1 MPGPRHMQ
9 MAKPKSASKT
19 FLRIIGYMFRQKW
32 LLAVVLILVLVNA
45 GAGVAGTY
53 FLKPILNNYIV
64 PFIGKKTSIAD
75 LFPFIRMLAVM
86 GGIYLLGAL
95 SGYACNRL
103 MIQISNQ
110 TLNSV
115 RRDLFNSLQD
125 LPISFFATHRYI
137 IHNFTGIRKVVPV

>member
-86 GGIYLLGAL
+86 GRHLPVGRSL
-95 SGYACNRL
+95 RL
-103 MIQISNQ
+103 RLQPVDDPDFQ
-110 TLNSV
+110 PDAQFCTAG
-115 RRDLFNSLQD
+115 SLQQ
-125 LPISFFATHRYI
+125 PAGSSHFFL
-137 IHNFTGIRKVVPV
+137 